1 LSRSETPLPGPAFL
15 GVERSLTGRRWLGRA
30 TDQAIVGRLAEI
42 HGLPELLSRL
52 LVGRGFADA
61 DLPAFLQPTLKALL
75 PDPSRLADM
84 DRAAD
89 RLAEAIVSDEPVAL
103 YADYDVDGATSAALL
118 AHFLAALGRT
128 ARIYVPDRRQEGYG
142 PNAPALLRLAQDG
155 IRLVL
160 TLDSG
165 TNAHA
170 PLTAARDAGL
180 DVIVV
185 DHHQGPP
192 VPPPA
197 TAVINPNRPDDES
210 GLGYLAAVGVAF
222 LLVVATN
229 RALRQRGWYRERP
242 EPDLRRWLDLVALGT
257 VCDMVPLRGINRAF
271 VVQGLKVAAQGGN
284 PGLVA
289 LSRVALIRGPLTSHD
304 LGFAIGPRINAGGR
318 VGESDLGARLL
329 ATDSE
334 AEAAGLA
341 VRLDRLNRERQQVEQ
356 GVLERALLQ
365 CRALVDSGAPLLWV
379 IGEDWHPGVIG
390 IVASR
395 LVERFHK
402 PAVVL
407 AVEGGQ
413 AVASGR
419 SLAGI
424 DLGQAI
430 QTALA
435 AGMLVKGGGHAMA
448 GGFTVTTDRLD
459 ELARLLGDQIDRQRQ
474 AADGAATQGLAIEAS
489 LTLAGVS
496 RGLAGALDRLAPFGA
511 GNPEPLFGLADARI
525 ERAVTV
531 AGRHLQCQ
539 LADAAGRRLSAMAF
553 RAVGTPLGKAL
564 ANLDGAAVHLAGRV
578 RVRRDST
585 SPAFLAIEDAALPC

>member
-1 LSRSETPLPGPAFL
+1 MSPSDGPGTAFL
-15 GVERSLTGRRWLGRA
+15 GVERSLTGRRWLGRD

-52 LVGRGFADA
+52 IVGRGLAED
-61 DLPAFLQPTLKALL
+61 DLSSFLQPTLKALL
-75 PDPSRLADM
+75 PDPSRLLDM
-84 DRAAD
+84 DVAAE
-89 RLAEAIVSDEPVAL
+89 RLADAVVGGDAVAL
-103 YADYDVDGATSAALL
+103 FADYDVDGATSAAVL
-118 AHFLAALGRT
+118 ARFLAAVGRPP
-128 ARIYVPDRRQEGYG
+128 RIYVPDRRQEGYG
-142 PNAPALLRLAQDG
+142 PNAPALERLAGEG
-155 IRLVL
+155 IRLVV

-170 PLTAARDAGL
+170 PLAAAAAAGL
-180 DVIVV
+180 EVIVV

-192 VPPPA
+192 ELPPA
-197 TAVINPNRPDDES
+197 LAVINPNRQDDAS
-210 GLGYLAAVGVAF
+210 GLGFLAAVGVAF

-229 RALRQRGWYRERP
+229 RVLRRRGFYADRD

-257 VCDMVPLRGINRAF
+257 VCDMVPLKGVNRAF
-271 VVQGLKVAAQGGN
+271 VVQGLKVARQGEN
-284 PGLVA
+284 PGLLA
-289 LSRVALIRGPLTSHD
+289 LARVALMRGPLTAHD

-318 VGESDLGARLL
+318 VGAADLGARLL
-329 ATDSE
+329 ATDSQ

-356 GVLERALLQ
+356 GVLERALMQ
-365 CRALVDSGAPLLWV
+365 CRGLAEDGAPLLWV
-379 IGEDWHPGVIG
+379 VGEDWHPGVIG

-407 AVEGGQ
+407 AMEGGR

-424 DLGQAI
+424 DLGRAI
-430 QTALA
+430 QAALA
-435 AGMLVKGGGHAMA
+435 AGLLVKGGGHAMA
-448 GGFTVTTDRLD
+448 GGFTVEADRLAAVARM
-459 ELARLLGDQIDRQRQ
+459 LADDVERQRQ
-474 AADGAATQGLAIEAS
+474 AADQAVHGLAIEGR
-489 LTLAGVS
+489 LTLPGVS

-511 GNPEPLFGLADARI
+511 GNPEPVFGLADARI
-525 ERAVTV
+525 ERSLTV
-531 AGRHLQCQ
+531 GGRHLQCH
-539 LADAAGRRLSAMAF
+539 LVDAGGRRLQAMAF

-564 ANLDGAAVHLAGRV
+564 ANLDGAPVHLAGRV

-585 SPAFLAIEDAALPC
+585 SPAFLAIEDAALAS